1 MKAQEND
8 AAVHPEALL
17 PIPIFAP
24 PDPQAMKAVTPVV
37 IALVSAVAGC
47 AAPNPSREAVSP
59 TLAQQP
65 PANDYPT
72 LARVEFVLQCM
83 NRKGAQNYDTL
94 YSCVCSAD
102 KLAEKM
108 PYQTYAEAQTFT
120 YLSGLAGERGGAFR
134 DPPESK
140 KLRTGLQEALTYAED
155 SCGTA
160 KQKNDATKAAK

>member
-1 MKAQEND
+1 MKA
-8 AAVHPEALL
+8 ATLAF
-17 PIPIFAP
+17 PIILFA
-24 PDPQAMKAVTPVV
+24 
-37 IALVSAVAGC
+37 AVAGGC
-47 AAPNPSREAVSP
+47 ATKKAAREEISP
-59 TLAQQP
+59 TLAQQSP
-65 PANDYPT
+65 GNDYPT
-72 LARVEFVLQCM
+72 LARVEFVMQCM

-140 KLRTGLQEALTYAED
+140 QLRKGLQEALTYAED
-155 SCGTA
+155 SCSFGKPKA
-160 KQKNDATKAAK
+160 AETKAGK